1 MAANIIHVLG
11 ASGSGTTTLGQAIA
25 KAWGYAHFDTDDYY
39 WVPTDPMFQ
48 QNRPPAERLRL
59 LQRDI
64 SAHPRCVISGAF
76 VRWGDPLIP
85 LLDLAVWLQTPTETR
100 LARLRRREAARF
112 GSRIEPGG
120 DMYEEHREFMAWAAL
135 YDTADDGDTRS
146 FAQHRRWT
154 QQLPC
159 PCLTADGTQPVE
171 ELLKLIEPWL

>member
-85 LLDLAVWLQTPTETR
+85 LLDLRCV
-100 LARLRRREAARF
+100 
-112 GSRIEPGG
+112 
-120 DMYEEHREFMAWAAL
+120 
-135 YDTADDGDTRS
+135 
-146 FAQHRRWT
+146 
-154 QQLPC
+154 
-159 PCLTADGTQPVE
+159 
-171 ELLKLIEPWL
+171 

>member
-76 VRWGDPLIP
+76 EMCIRDSLHSVVPSA
-85 LLDLAVWLQTPTETR
+85 AVFG
-100 LARLRRREAARF
+100 AGFSSRER
-112 GSRIEPGG
+112 
-120 DMYEEHREFMAWAAL
+120 
-135 YDTADDGDTRS
+135 
-146 FAQHRRWT
+146 
-154 QQLPC
+154 
-159 PCLTADGTQPVE
+159 
-171 ELLKLIEPWL
+171 